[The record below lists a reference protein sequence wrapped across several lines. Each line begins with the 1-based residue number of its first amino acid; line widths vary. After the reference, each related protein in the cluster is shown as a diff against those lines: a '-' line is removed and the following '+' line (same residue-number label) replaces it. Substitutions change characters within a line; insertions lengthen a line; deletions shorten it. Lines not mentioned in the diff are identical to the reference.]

1 MAQIEEFFRFNV
13 LHGRSLCG
21 PLVSDFLPRIQKN
34 KLKISDD
41 LVVLTVSDIGCS
53 DNSILRLLNL
63 EDYSKIIYLT
73 VPVYIKWISKIETL
87 FFYIKNNYNSLPNY
101 ILYVDGS
108 DTLILK
114 DIENPKQYLDFY
126 KCKIL
131 FNIENI
137 YTGTGYEAPNKEYL
151 YDFNNHQLSIFLEKN
166 KEKYGN
172 ELPFGLNAG
181 VFLGEKNYVLNMLE
195 EAYNYMK
202 GDIKDGFP
210 YGCTDDQ
217 YVCRYLHTKYYDIIS
232 ADIFNIFSFWG
243 GDFSMSENESDA
255 IFNIGYTNKYLNDYL
270 IRK

>member
-1 MAQIEEFFRFNV
+1 MAKIEEFFRFNV

-34 KLKISDD
+34 KLRISDD
-41 LVVLTVSDIGCS
+41 LVVLTVSDVGCS
-53 DNSILRLLNL
+53 ENSILRFLNL
-63 EDYSKIIYLT
+63 EDYSKIVYLT
-73 VPVYIKWISKIETL
+73 VPIYIKWLSKVETL
-87 FFYIKNNYNSLPNY
+87 YFHIKDNYNLLPTY

-114 DIENPKQYLDFY
+114 DIEDPKQYLDFY

-131 FNIENI
+131 FNVENI
-137 YTGTGYEAPNKEYL
+137 YTGTGYEPPNLEYL
-151 YDFNNHQLSIFLEKN
+151 NDFNSNQFSIFLRKN

-181 VFLGEKNYVLNMLE
+181 VFLGEKSYVLNMLE
-195 EAYNYMK
+195 EAYNYMI
-202 GDIKDGFP
+202 GNINDGFP

-217 YVCRYLHTKYYDIIS
+217 FVFRFLHNKYYEIIS
-232 ADIFNIFSFWG
+232 VDIFNKFSFWG
-243 GDFSMSENESDA
+243 GHFSMSEDPSDV